1 MPVFQTK
8 TSKTN
13 KQTNKQ
19 NNNNNNNNQS
29 PLNQAF
35 VSKFVSKWDFAE
47 SVSPNFSLRNVP
59 PETILSK
66 IGRIWDFSKLYKA
79 ST

>member
-8 TSKTN
+8 TSKKN

-19 NNNNNNNNQS
+19 TNNNNNQS

-35 VSKFVSKWDFAE
+35 VSKFVSKWDFVE
-47 SVSPNFSLRNVP
+47 SVSPNFSLCNVP